1 MSYYETIR
9 KRYENLGVDVDA
21 AIEKAIEIPISM
33 HCWQADDV
41 VGFETKPAGLDGGG
55 IMATGNHPGR
65 ARTGDEA
72 RADYEKAMEYI
83 PGTLR
88 LNLHASYAETGGE
101 IVDRD
106 QLEPKHFETWMKW
119 SEEKNISIDFNP
131 TNFSHPLA
139 EDGFTASNRSKEI
152 RDFWIRHIIASRKI
166 AQAFAENQGNPCV
179 VNHWFPDGSKDM
191 PADRWIYRKNLMDSL
206 DKAIVNETTVDK
218 NLCKDFVESKVFGI
232 GSEEYVVGSGDFY
245 SFYAVSRGI
254 GMCMDMGHYHPTET
268 VNDKISSN
276 LIFSKELLLHLS
288 RPIRW
293 DSDHVAILNDDL
305 QNVFLEIAR
314 GDAWDRVHLATDFF
328 DASINRVAAYIIGV
342 RAVRKAILF
351 ALLDPSTKLK
361 DYENRGQN
369 GFRLALMEEMKT
381 VGFSVVWEK
390 LCEKAGVVVG
400 TEWIDEIEQYENDIL
415 LKRN

>member
-1 MSYYETIR
+1 MSCYETIK
-9 KRYENLGVDVDA
+9 KRYADLGVDVDA
-21 AIEKAIEIPISM
+21 AIEKAIKIPISM
-33 HCWQADDV
+33 HCWQVDDL

-88 LNLHASYAETGGE
+88 LNVHASYAETFGE

-106 QLEPKHFETWMKW
+106 RLEPKHFDTWMKW
-119 SEEKNISIDFNP
+119 SKKKNISIDFNP

-206 DKAIVNETTVDK
+206 DKAIVNETSVDK

-245 SFYAVSRGI
+245 NCYSVSRGI
-254 GMCMDMGHYHPTET
+254 GLCMDMGHYHPTET

-276 LIFSKELLLHLS
+276 LLFSKELLLHLS

-305 QNVFLEIAR
+305 KNVFLEIAR
-314 GDAWDRVHLATDFF
+314 GDAWDRVYLATDFF
-328 DASINRVAAYIIGV
+328 DASINRVAAYIIGM

-351 ALLDPSTKLK
+351 ALLDPSDKLK
-361 DYENRGQN
+361 DYEKEGQN

-381 VGFSVVWEK
+381 VGFSAVWDK
-390 LCEKAGVVVG
+390 LCEKTGVVAG
-400 TEWIDEIEQYENDIL
+400 AEWIDEIEQYENDVL

>member
-1 MSYYETIR
+1 MSCYEMIR

-21 AIEKAIEIPISM
+21 AIEKTIKIPISM

-41 VGFETKPAGLDGGG
+41 VGFETKPTGLDGGG

-83 PGTLR
+83 PGILR
-88 LNLHASYAETGGE
+88 LNLHASYAETGAE

-106 QLEPKHFETWMKW
+106 KLEPSHFDTWMKW
-119 SEEKNISIDFNP
+119 SKEKNISIDFNP
-131 TNFSHPLA
+131 TNFSHPFA

-152 RDFWIRHIIASRKI
+152 RDFWIRHIIAARKI
-166 AQAFAENQGNPCV
+166 AQAFAENQGNPCI
-179 VNHWFPDGSKDM
+179 VNHWFPDGAKDM
-191 PADRWIYRKNLMDSL
+191 PADRWVYRKNLIDSL

-218 NLCKDFVESKVFGI
+218 KLCKDFVESKVFGI

-245 SFYAVSRGI
+245 NCYAVSRGI

-276 LIFSKELLLHLS
+276 LLFSKELLLHLS

-314 GDAWDRVHLATDFF
+314 GDVWDRVHLATDFF

-351 ALLDPSTKLK
+351 ALLDPSEKLK
-361 DYENRGQN
+361 EYENRGQN

-381 VGFSVVWEK
+381 AGFSVVWDK
-390 LCEKAGVVVG
+390 LCEKAGVAAG
-400 TEWIDEIEQYENDIL
+400 AEWIDEIEQYETDVL

>member
-1 MSYYETIR
+1 MSCYETIK
-9 KRYENLGVDVDA
+9 KRYADLGVDVDA
-21 AIEKAIEIPISM
+21 AIEKALEISISM

-72 RADYEKAMEYI
+72 RSDYEKAMEYI

-88 LNLHASYAETGGE
+88 LNVHASYAETGDE
-101 IVDRD
+101 VIDRD
-106 QLEPKHFETWMKW
+106 ELEPKHFTKWMEW
-119 SEEKNISIDFNP
+119 SNEKNVSIDFNP

-206 DKAIVNETTVDK
+206 DQAIANETSVDK

-245 SFYAVSRGI
+245 NCYSVSRGI
-254 GMCMDMGHYHPTET
+254 GLCMDMGHYHPTET

-276 LIFSKELLLHLS
+276 LLFSKELLLHLS

-305 QNVFLEIAR
+305 KNVFLEIAR
-314 GDAWDRVHLATDFF
+314 GDAWDKVHFATDFF
-328 DASINRVAAYIIGV
+328 DASINRVAAYIIGM

-351 ALLDPSTKLK
+351 ALLDPSDKLK
-361 DYENRGQN
+361 EYEEKGQN

-381 VGFSVVWEK
+381 VGFSAVWDK
-390 LCEKAGVVVG
+390 LCEKAGVVAG
-400 TEWIDEIEQYENDIL
+400 AEWIDEIEQYENDVL
-415 LKRN
+415 LKR